1 MKKRVTSVLVAV
13 MLSLAAILSLTGCS
27 SITQKI
33 KEGGSGSSK
42 EGGTQSAAEILQEE
56 PLVTEAEEDGKYHI
70 GILTYRRHGASEETV
85 EGFEEEMR
93 SLLGSEKVV
102 FEEVDADGDAQK
114 CAEIAT
120 GFANSGYQL
129 IFACGTE
136 AVQNAGAA
144 VNNIPII
151 GGCVSD
157 YLLSSVVSSLDAPGG
172 NITGVSSLGPIQ
184 EQMDL
189 IERITP
195 WPASVAIVSSGTET
209 GSRFEAEVATQI
221 LDEKGISWKSFHAAT
236 EEDLRLQ
243 MKEAAENYSCIYLPT
258 DNFVASHMD
267 IVRDVVL
274 DTGILTVTG
283 DYQMCADGG
292 LCCCSIDYHE
302 HGRKAAGM
310 AYAVLEQDE
319 EISRMAIQEETE
331 SQLFYNPVIAE
342 RIGFYDYGDMAPLN
356 VSEEDF
362 PEAAQPDEGA
372 QSDDSAEQ

>member
-42 EGGTQSAAEILQEE
+42 DGGTQSAAEILQEE
-56 PLVTEAEEDGKYHI
+56 PLVTEAEDDGKYHI
-70 GILTYRRHGASEETV
+70 GVLTYRRHGASEETI

-342 RIGFYDYGDMAPLN
+342 RIGFYDYGDMSPLN

-372 QSDDSAEQ
+372 QSDESAEQ

>member
-342 RIGFYDYGDMAPLN
+342 RIGFYDYGDMSPLN

>member
-42 EGGTQSAAEILQEE
+42 DGGTQSAAEILQEE
-56 PLVTEAEEDGKYHI
+56 PLVTEAEDDGKYHI
-70 GILTYRRHGASEETV
+70 GVLTYRRHGASEETI

-236 EEDLRLQ
+236 EDDLRLQ

-283 DYQMCADGG
+283 DYQMCAAGG

-342 RIGFYDYGDMAPLN
+342 RIGFYDYGDMSPLN

-372 QSDDSAEQ
+372 QSDESAEQ